1 MPLELSQHGGQ
12 PCGREGSIRERVNK
26 SKVPEQAWLGS
37 GQHQKHLLVLLT
49 IKVVPVFRNCFII
62 LALINLAN

>member
-26 SKVPEQAWLGS
+26 SKVPEQPWLGS

-49 IKVVPVFRNCFII
+49 
-62 LALINLAN
+62 